1 MVSLSDKY
9 LSLVRLY
16 SMLFYNRI
24 SESEGI
30 DANRTGLDT
39 SKERNNHHFC
49 FFKDR
54 NFLYQPHACNGCH
67 DTSLRAIWLTYFKII
82 LVKDNT
88 YRVVSNLL
96 YNESYRLVESSS
108 LNDKFG
114 SL

>member
-1 MVSLSDKY
+1 
-9 LSLVRLY
+9 
-16 SMLFYNRI
+16 MLFYNRI

-39 SKERNNHHFC
+39 SKECNFC

-67 DTSLRAIWLTYFKII
+67 DVSLHAISLTYFKVT

-88 YRVVSNLL
+88 YRVASNLL
-96 YNESYRLVESSS
+96 HNESYRLIESSS